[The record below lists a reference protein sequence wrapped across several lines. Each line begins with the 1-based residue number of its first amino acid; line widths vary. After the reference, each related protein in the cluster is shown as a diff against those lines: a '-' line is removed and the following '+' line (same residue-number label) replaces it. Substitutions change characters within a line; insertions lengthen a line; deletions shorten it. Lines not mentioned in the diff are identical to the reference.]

1 VLKKFPFR
9 IFALLLIGALM
20 GYFWT
25 LKIVP
30 PAQEVSGYMPACLII
45 GDVHQAFALD
55 SMETFTPVELNYKG
69 EYFQGIPLA
78 DLVQHAEPVT
88 AEFELLL
95 IGQDGLSAQF
105 NGDKLEGC
113 HLTFTVKNGWEA
125 INLNHPVSSNIKRL
139 EKIIVMA
146 QEPVPEYG
154 VNLITPTQNLRT
166 LMPGRIY
173 RQAMTTIPYF
183 EGTSTVTQAEGE
195 YSVSVYS
202 RRTMFPLQDLLP
214 EITVEKLIA
223 MGREG
228 EYAYIDAEGFL
239 ELNEKE
245 NAFHYVSGHREGEIK
260 NLAGIIINPPARS
273 ITDLFHDTLY
283 YLDHG
288 ENVLILYLDGFGYHQ
303 YLHAKE
309 AGYAPFMAALPA
321 AEPALA
327 VYQPVTNAG
336 FAAMITGKTPA
347 ENGVYSRAQKDLKVP
362 SIFGVA
368 QEHGKKAALI
378 EGHIK
383 ILNTEIEPALNI
395 DLNKDGLTDDE
406 IFASAKTALEQ
417 DYDLLLVHF
426 HSIDDLGHSNGDLHE
441 NTLKQIQVV
450 DEYVQELVTNWNG
463 KVFILSD
470 HGMHATEE
478 AGNHGVF
485 RYEDLIIPYIVAQ
498 GGQS

>member
-1 VLKKFPFR
+1 MLKNFPYR
-9 IFALLLIGALM
+9 VFALLLIGAIM
-20 GYFWT
+20 GYYWT
-25 LKIVP
+25 TKIAA
-30 PAQEVSGYMPACLII
+30 PARGDSGYMPACLIS
-45 GDVHQAFALD
+45 GDVHRAFTLD
-55 SMETFTPVELNYKG
+55 SMETFTPVEFSYKG
-69 EYFQGIPLA
+69 EYFHGIPLA
-78 DLVQHAEPVT
+78 DIVQHAEPIT
-88 AEFELLL
+88 TDFDLLL

-105 NGDKLEGC
+105 SGNKLEGS
-113 HLTFTVKNGWEA
+113 HITFTTKNGWEA
-125 INLNHPVSSNIKRL
+125 INLNHPVSSNIKKL

-146 QEPVPEYG
+146 KEPVPEYG
-154 VNLITPTQNLRT
+154 VNIITPTQNLHT

-173 RQAMTTIPYF
+173 RETISTVPYF
-183 EGTSTVTQAEGE
+183 EGTSTVSQPDGE
-195 YSVSVYS
+195 YSVSIFS
-202 RRTMFPLQDLLP
+202 RRTMFSLKDLLQDVH
-214 EITVEKLIA
+214 VEKLVA

-228 EYAYIDAEGFL
+228 EYAYIDLGGFL
-239 ELNEKE
+239 ELRD
-245 NAFHYVSGHREGEIK
+245 NAFHYVTAQREDEIK
-260 NLAGIIINPPARS
+260 NLAGIVANPPARS
-273 ITDLFHDTLY
+273 ITDLYHDTIY
-283 YLDHG
+283 YLTQG

-309 AGYAPFMAALPA
+309 AGFAPFMATLPE

-362 SIFGVA
+362 TIFGIA
-368 QEHGKKAALI
+368 QELGKKAALI

-383 ILNTEIEPALNI
+383 ILNTEIEPVLNI
-395 DLNKDGLTDDE
+395 DANKDGLTDDE
-406 IFASAKTALEQ
+406 IFASAQTALRQ
-417 DYDLLLVHF
+417 NYDLLFVHF
-426 HSIDDLGHSNGDLHE
+426 HSIDDLGHSFGDLHQ

-450 DEYVQELVTNWNG
+450 DGYVQELLENWNG
-463 KVFILSD
+463 KVIILSD